1 MSRKDYTKRDRTVP
15 TPDPPQPD
23 HVPTP
28 DAEPLA
34 RGEATGGAMTG
45 ETGVLSPAG
54 EPDGF
59 VPAERREI
67 EDPRHAGVAGPRA
80 NQNASGLM
88 GRQGQGSMGFGATPS
103 AGTEAG
109 AGAATELSELDGG
122 YGAEEGLSETDP
134 AYREAS
140 HLPASD
146 SGDEE
151 QS

>member
-59 VPAERREI
+59 VPAERREM
-67 EDPRHAGVAGPRA
+67 EDPRHAGVAGPLRHPA
-80 NQNASGLM
+80 A
-88 GRQGQGSMGFGATPS
+88 
-103 AGTEAG
+103 AGEN
-109 AGAATELSELDGG
+109 DI
-122 YGAEEGLSETDP
+122 GAEKGLSETDP
-134 AYREAS
+134 AYREEP
-140 HLPASD
+140 HLPAPD

-151 QS
+151 RS